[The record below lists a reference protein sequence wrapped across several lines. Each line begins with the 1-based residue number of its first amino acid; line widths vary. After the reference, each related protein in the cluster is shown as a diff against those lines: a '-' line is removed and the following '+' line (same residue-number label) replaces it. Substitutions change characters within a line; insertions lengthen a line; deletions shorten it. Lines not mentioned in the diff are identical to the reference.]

1 MGWRTQKTGTGGCNL
16 WHSWSEYAPVLSFLP
31 HTLKTCMVSGL
42 SPLDHWALI
51 TETIDYRQYNTK
63 YNSKFDV
70 RLLTDLKR
78 VLSVAARKVICNVI
92 QFVNSGLY
100 RKQAA

>member
-1 MGWRTQKTGTGGCNL
+1 MENIENRYYWRLQPT
-16 WHSWSEYAPVLSFLP
+16 AF
-31 HTLKTCMVSGL
+31 MVRICS
-42 SPLDHWALI
+42 SPLLPSTHTKNLHGKRFKPI
-51 TETIDYRQYNTK
+51 GPLGTIDYRQYNTK

-78 VLSVAARKVICNVI
+78 VLSVAARKVICIVI

>member
-1 MGWRTQKTGTGGCNL
+1 
-16 WHSWSEYAPVLSFLP
+16 
-31 HTLKTCMVSGL
+31 MVSGL

-78 VLSVAARKVICNVI
+78 VLSVAARKVIFNVI
-92 QFVNSGLY
+92 QFVNSGMY